1 MNAEQLLLIARE
13 FCQAYRVRVINFAAL
28 AAAAA
33 ASTAAVEGIAVHS
46 SRSAAAESLETV
58 LRAVPALSGK
68 NEEFARFCAEVYL
81 SVAEVM

>member
-1 MNAEQLLLIARE
+1 MSSEQLLLVARE

-33 ASTAAVEGIAVHS
+33 ASTATVEGIAVHA

-58 LRAVPALSGK
+58 LSAVPALSGK
-68 NEEFARFCAEVYL
+68 NEDFARFCAEVYL

>member
-1 MNAEQLLLIARE
+1 MNVEQLLLIARE
-13 FCQAYRVRVINFAAL
+13 FCQAYRVRVTDFAAL

-33 ASTAAVEGIAVHS
+33 ASTATVEGIAVHG
-46 SRSAAAESLETV
+46 SRTAAAEALETV

-68 NEEFARFCAEVYL
+68 NEQFARFCAEVYL

>member
-1 MNAEQLLLIARE
+1 MSVEQLLLVTRE
-13 FCQAYRVRVINFAAL
+13 FCQTYRVRVINFAAL

-33 ASTAAVEGIAVHS
+33 ASTATVEGIAVHGNHT
-46 SRSAAAESLETV
+46 AAAQSLETV

>member
-1 MNAEQLLLIARE
+1 MSAEQLLLVARE
-13 FCQAYRVRVINFAAL
+13 FCQTYRVRVINFAAL

-33 ASTAAVEGIAVHS
+33 ASTATVEGIAVHG

-68 NEEFARFCAEVYL
+68 NEEFARFCTEVYL

>member
-1 MNAEQLLLIARE
+1 MNIEQLLLIARE
-13 FCQAYRVRVINFAAL
+13 FCQAHRVRVTDFAAL

-33 ASTAAVEGIAVHS
+33 ASTATVEGIAVHG
-46 SRSAAAESLETV
+46 SRTAAAESLEKI

-68 NEEFARFCAEVYL
+68 NEEFARFCAAVYL

>member
-33 ASTAAVEGIAVHS
+33 ASTATVEGIAVHG

>member
-1 MNAEQLLLIARE
+1 MNVEQLLLVARE
-13 FCQAYRVRVINFAAL
+13 FCRAHRVRINNFAAL
-28 AAAAA
+28 AAAAT
-33 ASTAAVEGIAVHS
+33 ASTATIEGIAVHG
-46 SRSAAAESLETV
+46 SRDAGAESLETV

>member
-1 MNAEQLLLIARE
+1 MSAEQLLLVARE

-33 ASTAAVEGIAVHS
+33 ASTATIEGISVHG
-46 SRSAAAESLETV
+46 SRSAGAESLETV

>member
-1 MNAEQLLLIARE
+1 MNAEQLLLIARD

-28 AAAAA
+28 TAAAA
-33 ASTAAVEGIAVHS
+33 ASTATVEGIAVHGN
-46 SRSAAAESLETV
+46 RSAAAESLETV

>member
-1 MNAEQLLLIARE
+1 MNIEQLLLIARE
-13 FCQAYRVRVINFAAL
+13 FCQAHRVRVTDFAAL

-33 ASTAAVEGIAVHS
+33 ASTATVEGIAVHG
-46 SRSAAAESLETV
+46 SRTAAAESLEKI

>member
-1 MNAEQLLLIARE
+1 MSAEQLLLAARE
-13 FCQAYRVRVINFAAL
+13 FCQTYRVRVINFAAL

-33 ASTAAVEGIAVHS
+33 ASTATVEGIAVHG

-68 NEEFARFCAEVYL
+68 NEEFARFCTEVYL

>member
-1 MNAEQLLLIARE
+1 MNVEQLLLVARE
-13 FCQAYRVRVINFAAL
+13 FCQAHRVRVTDFAAL

-33 ASTAAVEGIAVHS
+33 ASTATVEGIAVHG
-46 SRSAAAESLETV
+46 SRTAAAEALETV
-58 LRAVPALSGK
+58 LRSVPALSGK

>member
-1 MNAEQLLLIARE
+1 MSAEQLLLVARE
-13 FCQAYRVRVINFAAL
+13 FCQTYRVRVINFAAL

-33 ASTAAVEGIAVHS
+33 ASTATVEGIAVHG

-58 LRAVPALSGK
+58 LRAVPALNGK
-68 NEEFARFCAEVYL
+68 NEEFARFCTEVYL